1 MAWIPKNKKSGVHYP
16 EISDQEKAAW
26 EADPMIGP
34 RYEFIPVAKPEKKA
48 PEPKA
53 PEPVEAK
60 RAKEETNPTPE

>member
-34 RYEFIPVAKPEKKA
+34 RYEFIPVAKPEK
-48 PEPKA
+48 PEKKA

-60 RAKEETNPTPE
+60 KAKEETNPTPE